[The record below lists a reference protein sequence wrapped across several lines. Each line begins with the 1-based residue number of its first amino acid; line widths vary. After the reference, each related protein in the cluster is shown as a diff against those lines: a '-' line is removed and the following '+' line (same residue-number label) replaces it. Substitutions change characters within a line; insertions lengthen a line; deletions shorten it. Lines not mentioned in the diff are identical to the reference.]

1 MLSLK
6 EEKEWL
12 SMLTNP
18 EKKERFFS
26 KVAQIKEEDHEH
38 LKYIKKKI
46 NKLVKHEL
54 EFLGF

>member
-1 MLSLK
+1 
-6 EEKEWL
+6 
-12 SMLTNP
+12 MLTNP